1 MVSYKVPIFRIFY
14 IWLNRASISVV
25 TIEDSLI
32 IWRMDIRKIRYAG
45 VFGLAALFSP
55 LAFAQAQG
63 TVSLAGHFFT
73 SVLAGV
79 IIAVG
84 IQFLLSNLAIA
95 LGISAVGDLRDN
107 KYNNNGD
114 SNNSSQ
120 SSSSSSEP
128 GSTGTKVISG
138 LGIFSTVTM
147 SISLFIGTW
156 LALDLAQSTTILNG
170 AITGLIIWAL
180 FFIACLYFDIKFT
193 TSITGRLFSFIQ
205 TSLTKTGSAVS
216 GIFSSR
222 NQPKPEEFAQQTV
235 KAIHDEIRQE
245 FDVSEIDKK
254 IKSYIDQASSNH
266 SPREFRKE
274 IEKLIHEIEI
284 EEQYTT
290 DDPDAARK
298 LILEVASKQ
307 SNVSDR
313 DKKKLSDAVNHTKTA
328 MREGGSNHQ
337 KATAAFD
344 KLSPSSEDEGQKY
357 RQAVSDYLDKMG
369 QDEVSSE
376 QIEKDLETI
385 FNDPSQSKQVLR
397 QRIQQVDR
405 NTIKA
410 AISSHKDMDEQ
421 KADRVLSV
429 FDKLVDKAKSVQQSG
444 NSESEQGSQTTNLPV
459 KRTRAETRVQDWFD
473 RTQRPELKYRDL
485 KADFMEI
492 LDDPKMAPE
501 ILSKRVSKMD
511 DKTVRALLTNNNQLD
526 ESDIDEYMAK
536 YNEAKDD
543 LLKRLD
549 TFQSEAKTRM
559 QSLQNAAFDQSEA
572 VRKTAASAAWWIFVS
587 ALVSAGSALLAG
599 RV

>member
-1 MVSYKVPIFRIFY
+1 MK
-14 IWLNRASISVV
+14 
-25 TIEDSLI
+25 
-32 IWRMDIRKIRYAG
+32 KIRYTG
-45 VFGLAALFSP
+45 SLALVGLFSP
-55 LAFAQAQG
+55 AAFAQAQG
-63 TVSLAGHFFT
+63 SVSLAGHFFT

-84 IQFLLSNLAIA
+84 IQFLLSNLAVA

-107 KYNNNGD
+107 KYNSSDNQ
-114 SNNSSQ
+114 SSNSSSD
-120 SSSSSSEP
+120 SSSP
-128 GSTGTKVISG
+128 GSTGKKVISG

-180 FFIACLYFDIKFT
+180 FFITCLYFDIKFT

-205 TSLTKTGSAVS
+205 TSVSKTGSALS
-216 GIFSSR
+216 GVFSSGS
-222 NQPKPEEFAQQTV
+222 QPKPEEFAQKTV

-254 IKSYIDQASSNH
+254 IKSYINQASSDH
-266 SPREFRKE
+266 SPRELRKE

-298 LILEVASKQ
+298 LILEVANKQ
-307 SNVSDR
+307 SNVSDK
-313 DKKKLSDAVNHTKTA
+313 DKKKFSDAVNHTKTA
-328 MREGGSNHQ
+328 LREGDSNQQ
-337 KATAAFD
+337 KATSAFD
-344 KLSPSSEDEGQKY
+344 KLSPGNEEDGQKY
-357 RQAVSDYLDKMG
+357 RQAVSDYLDNMG

-410 AISSHKDMDEQ
+410 AISAHKDMDDQ

-429 FDKLVDKAKSVQQSG
+429 FDKLVSKAKSAQQSD
-444 NSESEQGSQTTNLPV
+444 NSETEQGGQTANLPV
-459 KRTRAETRVQDWFD
+459 KRSRAETRVQDWFD
-473 RTQRPELKYRDL
+473 RTQRPELRYRDL

-501 ILSKRVSKMD
+501 VLSKRISKMD
-511 DKTVRALLTNNNQLD
+511 EQTVRALLTNNDQLD
-526 ESDIDEYMAK
+526 QSDIDEYIAK
-536 YNEAKDD
+536 YNEAKSD
-543 LLKRLD
+543 LLQRLD
-549 TFQSEAKTRM
+549 TFQSEAKTRL
-559 QSLQNAAFDQSEA
+559 QTLQNTAFDQSEA

-587 ALVSAGSALLAG
+587 ALVSGASALLAG
-599 RV
+599 ALASDLI